1 MLCVL
6 IMHYAKHSSST
17 GQTVLVLRIFN
28 LGSRNPHSRRVFRS
42 TKTSD
47 KKQALEIC
55 RAWHKA
61 ALKARNGKLSVD
73 AAREVIAQGVSD
85 VFTAANIE
93 SLPSASIKSWCET
106 WTEAKAIETEES
118 THARYKRV
126 IERFT
131 GFLGEAKSKRDL
143 STLQASDVARF
154 RDREAKELS
163 RSTANLSV
171 KVLRICLG
179 EAVRQGL
186 LAVNPAVRVKL
197 LKSTAESKR
206 RAFTLDEIKRILKA
220 CGDDTEWRGLVLFG
234 LYLGQRLG
242 DLAKLTWR
250 AVDLDTGEIAFTA
263 RKTGRRIVLPLV
275 QPLADYLAS
284 LPASDNPNAFIFPR
298 AASAKRTASL
308 SNQFREILVD
318 AGLVEPRPRGH
329 KSTGKGRRPSAR
341 SERDFVPQFAS
352 QCGDD
357 AESSGRFRLYRAR
370 DCRARERRGFAP
382 IHASNDGRQA
392 RRHAAVAG
400 RDERLRQGCC
410 AVCLLFARLQ
420 YPFVHRETRYMSV
433 LIVAS
438 GK

>member
-1 MLCVL
+1 MPSIHRQPGRPFWFCAFS
-6 IMHYAKHSSST
+6 IFDP
-17 GQTVLVLRIFN
+17 QTNR
-28 LGSRNPHSRRVFRS
+28 SRRVFRS

-61 ALKARNGKLSVD
+61 GLKARNGKLSVD

-93 SLPSASIKSWCET
+93 SLPSASIKPWCET

-118 THARYKRV
+118 THARYNRV

-131 GFLGEAKSKRDL
+131 DFLGEAKSKRDL
-143 STLQASDVARF
+143 STLPAGDVARF
-154 RDREAKELS
+154 RDREAKALS

-206 RAFTLDEIKRILKA
+206 RAFTLAEIKRILRA

-242 DLAKLTWR
+242 DLARLTWR
-250 AVDLDTGEIAFTA
+250 AADLDSGEIAFTT

-284 LPASDNPNAFIFPR
+284 LPATDNPNAYIFPNT
-298 AASAKRTASL
+298 AAHKRTNSL
-308 SNQFREILVD
+308 SNQFRDIMAD
-318 AGLVEPRPRGH
+318 AGLVQPRGH
-329 KSTGKGRRPSAR
+329 EKTKQGRS
-341 SERDFVPQFAS
+341 
-352 QCGDD
+352 
-357 AESSGRFRLYRAR
+357 
-370 DCRARERRGFAP
+370 
-382 IHASNDGRQA
+382 
-392 RRHAAVAG
+392 
-400 RDERLRQGCC
+400 
-410 AVCLLFARLQ
+410 
-420 YPFVHRETRYMSV
+420 
-433 LIVAS
+433 
-438 GK
+438 

>member
-1 MLCVL
+1 MPSIHRQRGRPYWFCAFS
-6 IMHYAKHSSST
+6 IW
-17 GQTVLVLRIFN
+17 
-28 LGSRNPHSRRVFRS
+28 NPEARTSRRVFRS

-131 GFLGEAKSKRDL
+131 GFLGEIKNKRDL
-143 STLQASDVARF
+143 STLQANDIGRF

-186 LAVNPAVRVKL
+186 LTVNPGVRVKL
-197 LKSTAESKR
+197 LKSIAESKR
-206 RAFTLDEIKRILKA
+206 RAFTLAEIKRILKA

-242 DLAKLTWR
+242 DLARLTWR
-250 AVDLDTGEIAFTA
+250 AVDLDSGEIAFTT

-284 LPASDNPNAFIFPR
+284 LPASDKPNAFIFPR

-308 SNQFREILVD
+308 SNQFRDILVE
-318 AGLVEPRPRGH
+318 AGLVEPLPRGH
-329 KSTGKGRRPSAR
+329 KSTGKGRN
-341 SERDFVPQFAS
+341 Q
-352 QCGDD
+352 
-357 AESSGRFRLYRAR
+357 
-370 DCRARERRGFAP
+370 ARE
-382 IHASNDGRQA
+382 ASEISFHSLRHSAVTMLKAAGVSDFIA
-392 RRHAAVAG
+392 REIVGHESAAVSRQYTHLTTDDKRAAMQ
-400 RDERLRQGCC
+400 RLPDVTSALKINQPD
-410 AVCLLFARLQ
+410 VTTSEN
-420 YPFVHRETRYMSV
+420 P
-433 LIVAS
+433 
-438 GK
+438 

>member
-1 MLCVL
+1 L
-6 IMHYAKHSSST
+6 
-17 GQTVLVLRIFN
+17 
-28 LGSRNPHSRRVFRS
+28 
-42 TKTSD
+42 
-47 KKQALEIC
+47 KQALETC

-61 ALKARNGKLSVD
+61 ALKARKGKLSVD

-85 VFTAANIE
+85 IFTTANVE

-118 THARYKRV
+118 THARYNRV

-131 GFLGEAKSKRDL
+131 DFLGEAKNKRDL
-143 STLQASDVARF
+143 STLQASDIARF

-163 RSTANLSV
+163 RSNANLSV

-206 RAFTLDEIKRILKA
+206 RAFTLDEIKRVLKA

-250 AVDLDTGEIAFTA
+250 AVNLDSGEIAFTT

-308 SNQFREILVD
+308 SNQFRDLLVA

-329 KSTGKGRRPSAR
+329 KSTGKGRN
-341 SERDFVPQFAS
+341 Q
-352 QCGDD
+352 
-357 AESSGRFRLYRAR
+357 
-370 DCRARERRGFAP
+370 ARE
-382 IHASNDGRQA
+382 ASEISFHSLRHSAVTMLKAAGVSDFIA
-392 RRHAAVAG
+392 REIVGHESAAVSRQYTHLMTDDKRAAMQ
-400 RDERLRQGCC
+400 RLPD
-410 AVCLLFARLQ
+410 V
-420 YPFVHRETRYMSV
+420 TN
-433 LIVAS
+433 I
-438 GK
+438 